1 MKNKDQIARI
11 APILFGFFIMG
22 FCDVVGIA
30 STNVKADFGLSDTMS
45 NMIPVSLFTM
55 FLFFSIPTGILM
67 NHIGRKKTV
76 LLSNAI
82 TVIAMF
88 LPLVEY
94 NFATCLVAFAL
105 LGIANTML
113 QVSLNPL
120 LNNVISGEKLFSGIT
135 AGQFIKAIS
144 SFCAP
149 FLAAVATRHFSN
161 WQHIFT
167 IYGIITFLLT
177 IWMSLTPI
185 EREIKPEKANSFHDV
200 FRLLKDKTILLLFLG
215 IVFLVGIDVGVNTAG
230 PKILMERLNLDSISA
245 GYGASVFFAF
255 RTAGAFIGIILLVK
269 FSPKLI
275 FKITTVTTI
284 LALIALFFANDKMSI
299 FAIYAVIGFS
309 IANTFSI
316 LFSMALKSN
325 PDKANEISG
334 LMITGI
340 FGGAVVPFL
349 MGITSDKIGS
359 QNGSII
365 VILICA
371 IYLLFCAFAIKTSV
385 AESAQ
390 KSI

>member
-284 LALIALFFANDKMSI
+284 LALIALFFASDKMSI

>member
-1 MKNKDQIARI
+1 MGNNKQLLKIV
-11 APILFGFFIMG
+11 PILFGFFVMG

-45 NMIPVSLFTM
+45 NMIPVSLFAM

-76 LLSNAI
+76 LFSNLI
-82 TVIAMF
+82 TILAMF
-88 LPLVEY
+88 LPLLEY
-94 NFATCLVAFAL
+94 NFTICLIAFAL

-120 LNNVISGEKLFSGIT
+120 LSNVIEGEKLFSGIT

-144 SFCAP
+144 SFCGP
-149 FLAAVATRHFSN
+149 FLAAFALEQFGN
-161 WQHIFT
+161 WQYIFT
-167 IYGIITFLLT
+167 IYGGVTLLLT
-177 IWMSLTPI
+177 VWLSLTPI
-185 EREIKPEKANSFHDV
+185 KSESKLHKANSFQDV

-215 IVFLVGIDVGVNTAG
+215 IVFLVGIDVGINTAG
-230 PKILMERLNLDSISA
+230 PKILMERCGFDSIKA
-245 GYGASVFFAF
+245 GFGASVFFAF
-255 RTAGAFIGIILLVK
+255 RTAGAFFGILLLAK

-275 FKITTVTTI
+275 FKITAVATI
-284 LALIALFFANDKMSI
+284 LALIGLFFATNKISI
-299 FAIYAVIGFS
+299 YVIYAVIGFS

-325 PDKANEISG
+325 QEKANEISG

-349 MGITSDKIGS
+349 MGIASDKMGS
-359 QNGSII
+359 QVGSILI
-365 VILICA
+365 ILACA
-371 IYLLFCAFAIKTSV
+371 IYLLFCAFAIN
-385 AESAQ
+385 Q
-390 KSI
+390 KKSTVNSN

>member
-1 MKNKDQIARI
+1 MKNVNQIARI
-11 APILFGFFIMG
+11 APILFGFFVMG

-45 NMIPVSLFTM
+45 NLIPVSLFTM

-76 LLSNAI
+76 LFSNLI
-82 TVIAMF
+82 TIIAMF
-88 LPLVEY
+88 LPLIEY
-94 NFATCLVAFAL
+94 NFVTCLVAFAL

-120 LNNVISGEKLFSGIT
+120 LSNVITGEKLFSGIT
-135 AGQFIKAIS
+135 AGQFSKAIS

-149 FLAAVATRHFSN
+149 FLADIATRQFRN

-167 IYGIITFLLT
+167 IYGAITLLLT
-177 IWMSLTPI
+177 IWLSATYI
-185 EREIKPEKANSFHDV
+185 ESEKESKEANSFQDV

-215 IVFLVGIDVGVNTAG
+215 IVFLVGIDVGINTAG

-245 GYGASVFFAF
+245 GYGVSVFFAF
-255 RTAGAFIGIILLVK
+255 RTAGALMGIILLVK
-269 FSPKLI
+269 FSPKLV
-275 FKITTVTTI
+275 FRITSITAI
-284 LALIALFFANDKMSI
+284 LALTALFFATDKLRI
-299 FAIYAVIGFS
+299 IAIYAIIGLS

-340 FGGAVVPFL
+340 FGGAVIPFL
-349 MGITSDKIGS
+349 MGMASDSFGS
-359 QNGSII
+359 QTGSII
-365 VILICA
+365 IILMCA
-371 IYLLFCAFAIKTSV
+371 FYLLFCAFALKT
-385 AESAQ
+385 

>member
-120 LNNVISGEKLFSGIT
+120 LN
-135 AGQFIKAIS
+135 
-144 SFCAP
+144 
-149 FLAAVATRHFSN
+149 
-161 WQHIFT
+161 
-167 IYGIITFLLT
+167 
-177 IWMSLTPI
+177 
-185 EREIKPEKANSFHDV
+185 
-200 FRLLKDKTILLLFLG
+200 
-215 IVFLVGIDVGVNTAG
+215 
-230 PKILMERLNLDSISA
+230 
-245 GYGASVFFAF
+245 
-255 RTAGAFIGIILLVK
+255 
-269 FSPKLI
+269 
-275 FKITTVTTI
+275 
-284 LALIALFFANDKMSI
+284 
-299 FAIYAVIGFS
+299 
-309 IANTFSI
+309 
-316 LFSMALKSN
+316 
-325 PDKANEISG
+325 
-334 LMITGI
+334 
-340 FGGAVVPFL
+340 
-349 MGITSDKIGS
+349 
-359 QNGSII
+359 
-365 VILICA
+365 
-371 IYLLFCAFAIKTSV
+371 
-385 AESAQ
+385 
-390 KSI
+390 

>member
-1 MKNKDQIARI
+1 MKNVNQIARI
-11 APILFGFFIMG
+11 APILFGFFVMG

-45 NMIPVSLFTM
+45 NLIPVSLFTM

-76 LLSNAI
+76 LFSNLI
-82 TVIAMF
+82 TIIAMF
-88 LPLVEY
+88 LPLIEY
-94 NFATCLVAFAL
+94 NFVTCLVAFAL

-120 LNNVISGEKLFSGIT
+120 LSNVISGEKLFSGIT

-149 FLAAVATRHFSN
+149 FLADIATRQFGN

-167 IYGIITFLLT
+167 IYGAITLLLT
-177 IWMSLTPI
+177 IWLSATYI
-185 EREIKPEKANSFHDV
+185 ESEKEAKEANSFQDV

-215 IVFLVGIDVGVNTAG
+215 IVFLVGIDVGINTAA

-245 GYGASVFFAF
+245 GYGVSVFFAF

-269 FSPKLI
+269 FSPKLV
-275 FKITTVTTI
+275 FRITSITTI
-284 LALIALFFANDKMSI
+284 LALIALFFATDKLSI
-299 FAIYAVIGFS
+299 VAIYAIIGLS

-340 FGGAVVPFL
+340 FGGAVIPFL
-349 MGITSDKIGS
+349 MGMASDSFGS
-359 QNGSII
+359 QTGSVII
-365 VILICA
+365 ILMCA
-371 IYLLFCAFAIKTSV
+371 FYLLFGAFALKT
-385 AESAQ
+385 